1 MTGSLRAKR
10 TKVELKDLP
19 IKDKLETVIS
29 RTLLNAFEWLFVLI
43 TVVSLLS
50 ACALLVLVMYKV
62 YCGQYTDAVKLCVV
76 LVTMVLINIVVEPP
90 ERKV

>member
-1 MTGSLRAKR
+1 MASSLRAKR

-19 IKDKLETVIS
+19 IKEKVETVIS
-29 RTLLNAFEWLFVLI
+29 RTILNVFAWLFVLI

-50 ACALLVLVMYKV
+50 VCVLLVLVMYKV
-62 YCGQYTDAVKLCVV
+62 YCEQYMDAVKLCVV
-76 LVTMVLINIVVEPP
+76 LVTMLLINVVVEPP

>member
-1 MTGSLRAKR
+1 MASSLRAKR

-19 IKDKLETVIS
+19 IKEKVETVIS

-50 ACALLVLVMYKV
+50 VCVLLVLVMYKV
-62 YCGQYTDAVKLCVV
+62 YCEQYMDAVKLCVV
-76 LVTMVLINIVVEPP
+76 LVTMLLINVVVEPP